1 MRGGLQAD
9 HHHQQHHR
17 QHHQYVV
24 LCDGLDGGDD
34 DDDDA
39 DRFCFRYSGVISH
52 SAYVGSCHDDDDGAD
67 DG

>member
-9 HHHQQHHR
+9 HHHHQQHHR

-34 DDDDA
+34 DDD

>member
-9 HHHQQHHR
+9 HHHHQQQHHR

-34 DDDDA
+34 DDD

>member
-34 DDDDA
+34 DDDD